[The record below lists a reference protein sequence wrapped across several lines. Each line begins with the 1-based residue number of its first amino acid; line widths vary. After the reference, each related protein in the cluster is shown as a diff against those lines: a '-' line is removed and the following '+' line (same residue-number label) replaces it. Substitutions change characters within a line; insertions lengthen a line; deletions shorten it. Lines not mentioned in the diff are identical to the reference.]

1 MFTGGYEGG
10 DESAEQVI
18 SESDIIDWL
27 SNKEV
32 ITTVMSCTEDTM
44 DALKRYSSRGIL
56 LIFIRSL
63 FCNINFQ
70 FRILFEYS
78 GLPKV

>member
-63 FCNINFQ
+63 LCNINFQ
-70 FRILFEYS
+70 FRILFGYS
-78 GLPKV
+78 GRPQA

>member
-56 LIFIRSL
+56 LTFIRSL
-63 FCNINFQ
+63 LCNINFQ

-78 GLPKV
+78 GLPQA

>member
-56 LIFIRSL
+56 LFFIRMS
-63 FCNINFQ
+63 FM
-70 FRILFEYS
+70 
-78 GLPKV
+78 